1 MYLKWQ
7 GQFWRACCSSASSA
21 SDGAAARTLCWWLLG
36 AGLRC
41 CSPTAQQ
48 ADVGDALADPTGR
61 ETTPCCIPHSAGENG
76 RRGCSDGR
84 RWLEARPSSCAL
96 KKCLSG
102 ALWRKSSISV
112 PFHATFCY
120 SSCRPVWAVLF
131 TCEILPSSLGLFLWR
146 LAAQAWLQP
155 CSLHATTAA
164 ASNKLHLP
172 KESLKKSQG

>member
-84 RWLEARPSSCAL
+84 RRLEARPSSCAL

-112 PFHATFCY
+112 PFPCYLLLWQLQAGSGCSYSRVRFYLLLWACFCEDLPLRHD
-120 SSCRPVWAVLF
+120 CNPVLF
-131 TCEILPSSLGLFLWR
+131 MPLQLL
-146 LAAQAWLQP
+146 QAISFTFP
-155 CSLHATTAA
+155 RRV
-164 ASNKLHLP
+164 
-172 KESLKKSQG
+172 